1 MLPKL
6 QTVDP
11 GVHQVPAVGCHRRK
25 RHDHSRQTWDPQ
37 SSRGVLTQVETG
49 APQHAREATRRLESG
64 ESEEAELR
72 TGCAAGNGLPQ
83 GGETICVVVG
93 QCSITQLPQEI
104 IDSGTQV
111 IQGTQGG
118 VDRAGDAACIER
130 GQVDFQLCAG
140 ERGFG
145 WSDCE

>member
-1 MLPKL
+1 MLPKHEP
-6 QTVDP
+6 VNH
-11 GVHQVPAVGCHRRK
+11 GVRQVPAVGCHRRK
-25 RHDHSRQTWDPQ
+25 RHDRSRQPRNPQ

-49 APQHAREATRRLESG
+49 APQRAREATRRLESG

-72 TGCAAGNGLPQ
+72 TGRAAGNGLPQ

-118 VDRAGDAACIER
+118 GDRAGNAACIER

-140 ERGFG
+140 ERCFG